1 MKILAS
7 DLDGTLFRE
16 QEIAKNDISAL
27 KKLKDNGHKFIIST
41 GRNLRGVKEIF
52 KDYKDVDA
60 DYLVLCNGALVL
72 DGNFEVVYNKR
83 IDSVTATNIIK
94 DFIDDENIC
103 FVLDNGIDTCL
114 IKDKYIREQEF
125 NLESFA
131 TKIFSK
137 DEIINLN
144 TDYQIISLYPRSKSI
159 EESEDIKKKI
169 LDKYG
174 DNVEVFR
181 NQYYLD
187 VVPKGCSKGRGLKK
201 VIDGK
206 ELKVDNLYTIG
217 DSFNDISMFE
227 ITNNSYTF
235 NYAEEKIKEIAKN
248 HVNHVH
254 ECIDE
259 ILGA

>member
-27 KKLKDNGHKFIIST
+27 KKLKDKGHKFIIST
-41 GRNLRGVKEIF
+41 GRSLRGVEQIF

-83 IDSVTATNIIK
+83 VDSTTATSLIK
-94 DFIDDENIC
+94 DFIDDENVC
-103 FVLDNGIDTCL
+103 FTLDDGVDTCL
-114 IKDKYIREQEF
+114 IKDKYILEQEF
-125 NLESFA
+125 NIEAFA
-131 TKIFSK
+131 TRIFEK
-137 DEIINLN
+137 EEVVNL
-144 TDYQIISLYPRSKSI
+144 DAEYQIISMYPRSKSI
-159 EESEDIKKKI
+159 EESEALKREI
-169 LDKYG
+169 LKKYG
-174 DNVEVFR
+174 DKVEVFR
-181 NQYYLD
+181 NQYFLD
-187 VVPKGCSKGRGLKK
+187 VVPKGCSKGIGLKK

-206 ELKVDNLYTIG
+206 VLKVDNLYTIG

-259 ILGA
+259 MLGA